1 MISNVFL
8 KIQCVIYS
16 EMSII
21 WLSVEHTINE
31 ANYLSWPSFKQE
43 QLSSQKI

>member
-1 MISNVFL
+1 MISRVFL
-8 KIQCVIYS
+8 KIPRVIYS

-43 QLSSQKI
+43 LLSSLKI